1 MALTKNKN
9 FGATIGGQSTSKDQ
23 SQLKRVVDIILSSD
37 HPAYLGPDSIGTIFF
52 TDEKSEEKTT
62 KPYSLPQAKPIN
74 KNNCSY
80 PLRGE
85 LVLITQAVSNNYYN
99 ELGGNPSFVSNYYSP
114 SLNIYNNS
122 HNNSLPITG
131 KKPIRQNYSI
141 TNNNSDFNLKE
152 KFTGRDLPKVKRE
165 LDNYLI
171 NLGYEYGINDINSP
185 KYDLRQ
191 QPNGIYIYELGESDD
206 NKIKL
211 GNYFKENPRQKSL
224 TPSEGDYILEGRN
237 GQRVRFGHTG
247 PNRSNIFSI
256 DSTEI
261 EDGKPT
267 IGEPLIAIS
276 IGENSF
282 ENPFNDKGSIYILSN
297 QSCPIVPS
305 SKNIDSLNATY
316 TEVSNPLDEIQ
327 KSPQAILPEAPSNIN
342 QDINFEITDQTTI
355 IEVPNIAPTITEEPL
370 SPEDTDFNE
379 LNDIEI
385 EQYTL

>member
-1 MALTKNKN
+1 
-9 FGATIGGQSTSKDQ
+9 
-23 SQLKRVVDIILSSD
+23 
-37 HPAYLGPDSIGTIFF
+37 
-52 TDEKSEEKTT
+52 
-62 KPYSLPQAKPIN
+62 
-74 KNNCSY
+74 
-80 PLRGE
+80 
-85 LVLITQAVSNNYYN
+85 
-99 ELGGNPSFVSNYYSP
+99 VSNYYSP

-141 TNNNSDFNLKE
+141 VNNNSDFNLKE

-211 GNYFKENPRQKSL
+211 GNYFKENPQQKSL

-316 TEVSNPLDEIQ
+316 SEVSNPLDEIQ
-327 KSPQAILPEAPSNIN
+327 KSPQAILPEAPSNVN
-342 QDINFEITDQTTI
+342 QDIDFETTEQTTI
-355 IEVPNIAPTITEEPL
+355 IEVPNIAPTITEESFP
-370 SPEDTDFNE
+370 PEDTDFNE
-379 LNDIEI
+379 LDDIEI

>member
-9 FGATIGGQSTSKDQ
+9 FGASIGGQSTSKDK

-37 HPAYLGPDSIGTIFF
+37 HPAYQGPNSIGTIFF
-52 TDEKSEEKTT
+52 VDEKSQEKTT

-74 KNNCSY
+74 RNNFIY

-99 ELGGNPSFVSNYYSP
+99 ELGGNPNFVSNYYSP
-114 SLNIYNNS
+114 ALNIYNNS
-122 HNNSLPITG
+122 HNNSLPTIG
-131 KKPIRQNYSI
+131 KKPIKQNYNI
-141 TNNNSDFNLKE
+141 VNNNSDFNIQE
-152 KFTGRDLPKVKRE
+152 KFTGRDLPKVKRQ

-171 NLGYEYGINDINSP
+171 NLGYEFGINDINSP
-185 KYDLRQ
+185 KYNLTQ
-191 QPNGIYIYELGESDD
+191 QSNGIYTYELDESFND
-206 NKIKL
+206 KIKL

-247 PNRSNIFSI
+247 PNGSNIFSI

-282 ENPFNDKGSIYILSN
+282 ENSFKDKGSIYILSN
-297 QSCPIVPS
+297 QSCLIIPAS
-305 SKNIDSLNATY
+305 NNIDSLNATY

-327 KSPQAILPEAPSNIN
+327 KSPQAILPEAPSNVN
-342 QDINFEITDQTTI
+342 QDINFETTEQTTI
-355 IEVPNIAPTITEEPL
+355 IEVPNIASTITEESLP
-370 SPEDTDFNE
+370 PEDTDFNE
-379 LNDIEI
+379 LDDIAI